1 MSNNVSI
8 LSALSYKLY
17 AFRVKIFRS
26 IIRRILKDIEG
37 GEMRSLTL
45 RRIYHDYHD
54 VEIGLYSYGSC
65 FDLGCIT
72 AGTKIGRYCSFA
84 DGACVF
90 NRNHPITFKSTH
102 PFFFNTEFG
111 YVKKE
116 IIPVRE
122 IVIGNDV
129 WIGRNAMILPSVT
142 RIGDGAVIGA
152 SAVVT
157 ADVPDFAVVVGNP
170 ARVIKYRF
178 SEETRH
184 KVKDSQW
191 WNKDIEELQGSLEE
205 FSCRLDKKAGE

>member
-1 MSNNVSI
+1 MSHSISI
-8 LSALSYKLY
+8 LSVPLYKLY
-17 AFRVKIFRS
+17 AFRVKTLRR
-26 IIRRILKDIEG
+26 IIRRILKNLEG

-45 RRIYHDYHD
+45 RRIYRDYHD

-90 NRNHPITFKSTH
+90 NRNHPIMFKSTH
-102 PFFFNTEFG
+102 PFFFNTKFG
-111 YVKKE
+111 CVKKE
-116 IIPVRE
+116 IIPVRA

-157 ADVPDFAVVVGNP
+157 ADVPDFAVVIGNP
-170 ARVIKYRF
+170 ARVIKYSF

-184 KVKDSQW
+184 KIKESQW
-191 WNKDIEELQGSLEE
+191 WNKDIEELQNNLGEFLQPLE
-205 FSCRLDKKAGE
+205 